1 MTSEELP
8 PPGAAQAHAHARAR
22 APEKPGDRGERVQA
36 EQDTDPLEDRRLNLT
51 DPKAIRA
58 LAHPVRWALL
68 EALGQAGTLTA
79 TQASE
84 MLGESPAN
92 CAFHLRTLA
101 KYGFVEEAGGGR
113 GRERP
118 WRQSY
123 DSMSWRTRQDD
134 PQASE
139 AAEALDQ
146 VWLDRSLAR
155 ARRSLTAL
163 SSWPKDLLET
173 LGGSTRRL
181 YLTPEE
187 ADGLYTELRKTL
199 ERLDRYRERRDPDK
213 RPADA
218 LPIEFIL
225 LGYPVLDLPPLPA
238 ADARADDDTDDDTTA
253 DGLTSPD

>member
-1 MTSEELP
+1 MTSEEVP
-8 PPGAAQAHAHARAR
+8 ASGTAQTAGPGETAHPGQAS
-22 APEKPGDRGERVQA
+22 PGEEGGGPREDRG
-36 EQDTDPLEDRRLNLT
+36 RLNLT

-68 EALGQAGTLTA
+68 EALSQAGTLTA

-123 DSMSWRTRQDD
+123 DGMSWRTRTDD
-134 PQASE
+134 PQASA

-146 VWLDRSLAR
+146 VWLDRSLTR
-155 ARRSLTAL
+155 AQRGLTSMAK
-163 SSWPKDLLET
+163 WPKGLEDS
-173 LGGSTRRL
+173 LGATTTRL
-181 YLTPEE
+181 YVTAAE
-187 ADGLYTELRKTL
+187 ADQLYSEIS
-199 ERLDRYRERRDPDK
+199 EVFDRLVGMHHRYADRRDPK
-213 RPADA
+213 LRPADA
-218 LPIEFIL
+218 VPVEFVL
-225 LGYPVLDLPPLPA
+225 MAYPVLDLPPLPEGDE
-238 ADARADDDTDDDTTA
+238 ADQDGEAGSETDL
-253 DGLTSPD
+253 DG